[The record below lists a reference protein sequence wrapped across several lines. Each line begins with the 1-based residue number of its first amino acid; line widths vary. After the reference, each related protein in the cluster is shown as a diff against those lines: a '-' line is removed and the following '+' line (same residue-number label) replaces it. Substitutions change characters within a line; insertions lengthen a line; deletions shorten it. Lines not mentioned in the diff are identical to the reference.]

1 MKKITWIV
9 FSLIFVLYAEGNT
22 TDSNNTKDTNTTI
35 KDVNTTKELQENLQ
49 KAIEAEKKF
58 QEEQKFYMG
67 DDYNLTEHKVDP
79 KSVDKVP
86 VIEPEYDFDIT
97 DLYAD

>member
-1 MKKITWIV
+1 MKKIVWIV
-9 FSLIFVLYAEGNT
+9 FSLIFFLYAEGNS
-22 TDSNNTKDTNTTI
+22 TDANITQDANNSQ
-35 KDVNTTKELQENLQ
+35 ELQKNIQ

-58 QEEQKFYMG
+58 KEEQKFYMG

-86 VIEPEYDFDIT
+86 LIEPEYDFDIT
-97 DLYAD
+97 DLYSD

>member
-1 MKKITWIV
+1 MQKITWIV
-9 FSLIFVLYAEGNT
+9 FSLIFVLYAENNS
-22 TDSNNTKDTNTTI
+22 TDSNGTKDA
-35 KDVNTTKELQENLQ
+35 NTTKELQSNIQ

-58 QEEQKFYMG
+58 EKEQKFYMG
-67 DDYNLTEHKVDP
+67 DDYNLTEHQVDP

-86 VIEPEYDFDIT
+86 LIEPEYDFDIT

>member
-1 MKKITWIV
+1 MKKIV
-9 FSLIFVLYAEGNT
+9 FILFNLVFFLYGQSNI
-22 TDSNNTKDTNTTI
+22 TDTNITKESNSTKDANIT
-35 KDVNTTKELQENLQ
+35 KDLQSNIQ

-58 QEEQKFYMG
+58 EKEQRFYMG
-67 DDYNLTEHKVDP
+67 DDYNLTEHQVDP

-86 VIEPEYDFDIT
+86 LIEPEYDFDIT